1 MNPMHTATAQ
11 KKGFTLVEILIA
23 VGLMGVVVTGI
34 LSFVFQAMR
43 VYVYDS
49 GRLMVNRDMR
59 TFTGSLS
66 ADAVASNYFRIYPS
80 FQNRTTPVTDGV
92 SGDFLV
98 LVFTDTN
105 TSTGVYCIT
114 QLVGYYR
121 APADTSNPTSLGPVR
136 RFDTGAP
143 GTANAITTA
152 DQSMSLPDLLTKYA
166 ATSTS
171 ATNPIVIQLAQGL
184 SNGTLFYDYRDRSV
198 MVRGQIV
205 DYGSQGGRAAISTY
219 NYTVSPRG

>member
-1 MNPMHTATAQ
+1 MSPTRSSTATT
-11 KKGFTLVEILIA
+11 KGFTLVELLIA
-23 VGLMGVVVTGI
+23 VGLMGIVITGV
-34 LSFVFQAMR
+34 LGFVFQAMR

-59 TFTGSLS
+59 TFTSSLS
-66 ADAVASNYFRIYPS
+66 SDAVASNYFRIYTS
-80 FQNRTTPVTDGV
+80 FQSRTTPVTDGL
-92 SGDFLV
+92 SGDFLL
-98 LVFTDTN
+98 LVFTDSN
-105 TSTGVYCIT
+105 PSTGVYIIT

-121 APADTSNPTSLGPVR
+121 APADTTNPTSLGPVR
-136 RFDTGAP
+136 RFSTLIA
-143 GTANAITTA
+143 AA
-152 DQSMSLPDLLTKYA
+152 DQSKDVPTLLAQYA
-166 ATSTS
+166 PTTS
-171 ATNPIVIQLAQGL
+171 ANINPIVIQLAQGL